1 MSKLN
6 RASKKKHDRDKRK
19 KQKAIATA
27 VGSRQPAAR
36 LSKRLTEA
44 EGLISRR
51 RLHEARELLER
62 EDGKQQRSPELLEMQ
77 LYVYQEIGD
86 HLMIARTA
94 ERLVRLQPGNAD
106 GWMMMAQGY
115 MFCGRAAMAANAYR
129 HFLER
134 WPGHESAVKAR
145 KAAEIAGDA
154 AAELLTDFGFSED
167 DFDWLVLHD
176 EILFELS
183 AGEFED
189 AVSKCRELLKAKPGV
204 VSARNNLVLALFQLG
219 RGAEARNVSR
229 ETVSTWPDNRFAEAL
244 NGRIEFLTGF
254 AAEANVVADRIVRDP
269 SDQQDAVAAQVEFL
283 GTLGRDENV
292 LSVVKFAEPID
303 KDPRCCAVLKHFEAV
318 ALMRSGRGAAAHASW
333 KQCLEMDPGYPPATE
348 NLHDLNS
355 SGGHAPWPDS
365 IAKWIP
371 KPVIEQ
377 FVNELQSGRSDDSGA
392 FIRAVEKYPYFQTL
406 VPALLDRGD
415 PVGRKWAF
423 LLARGVGSPE
433 MLDAL
438 HDFAFSQRGPDD
450 LRFQALTYLK
460 EKGRLGAGSH
470 RLYRDG
476 DWAEIQVAGF
486 DITDEPSTPINPL
499 TVDLQAEGCEALGS
513 GDAARGERIFRLC
526 VEIDPDD
533 PSSFHNLA
541 GAILQQGFER
551 KQEAVQLLL
560 EIHERFPDYLFART
574 SLAQIA
580 IYENDLERAG
590 ELLSPLHEC
599 KQMHI
604 SEAMAFMTASI
615 ELAIA
620 QDKFDSAEKL
630 LDSMKQFAPDD
641 HRIAQLR
648 RKIDHARQPIRN
660 ALKGFASGLRRR

>member
-1 MSKLN
+1 MSKQS
-6 RASKKKHDRDKRK
+6 RASKKKNDRDKRK
-19 KQKAIATA
+19 KHKATA
-27 VGSRQPAAR
+27 AVVGSRQPTAR
-36 LSKRLTEA
+36 LSKRLAEA
-44 EGLISRR
+44 DGLIARR
-51 RLHEARELLER
+51 RLHEACEVLER
-62 EDGKQQRSPELLEMQ
+62 EDGKRQRSPELLEML
-77 LYVYQEIGD
+77 LYVYQGLGD

-94 ERLVRLQPGNAD
+94 ERLVRVQPRNAD

-115 MFCGRAAMAANAYR
+115 MYCGRTAMAANAYR

-134 WPGHESAVKAR
+134 WPDHENSVKAR
-145 KAAEIAGDA
+145 KAEEIAGDA
-154 AAELLTDFGFSED
+154 AAELLMNLGFSAD

-189 AVSKCRELLKAKPGV
+189 AVSKCRELLKAKPEV

-219 RGAEARNVSR
+219 RGAEARDVSR

-244 NGRIEFLTGF
+244 HGRIEFLTGD
-254 AAEANVVADRIVRDP
+254 AAEANAIADRIVSNP

-283 GTLGRDENV
+283 GILGRDDDV

-318 ALMRSGRGAAAHASW
+318 ALMRSGKGLEARSSW
-333 KQCLEMDPGYPPATE
+333 KQCLEMDPGYTPASE

-371 KPVIEQ
+371 KPVIDQ
-377 FVNELQSGRSDDSGA
+377 FVNELKSGQSDDSGT
-392 FIRAVEKYPYFQTL
+392 FNRAVEKYPYFLTL

-415 PVGRKWAF
+415 PIGREWAF
-423 LLARGVGSPE
+423 RLARGVGSPE

-450 LRFQALTYLK
+450 LRFQALTHLK
-460 EKGRLGAGSH
+460 EKGRLSAGSH

-476 DWAEIQVAGF
+476 DWMVIQVAGF
-486 DITDEPSTPINPL
+486 DITDEPSTPLNPL
-499 TVDLQAEGCEALGS
+499 TDELQTEGCEALAS
-513 GDAARGERIFRLC
+513 GDAARGERIFRQCL
-526 VEIDPDD
+526 EIDPDD
-533 PSSFHNLA
+533 PSSSHNLA

-574 SLAQIA
+574 SLAQIS

-590 ELLSPLHEC
+590 ELLGPLHERQ
-599 KQMHI
+599 QMHI

-615 ELAIA
+615 EVAIA
-620 QDKFDSAEKL
+620 RDNFDTAEKL
-630 LDSMKQFAPDD
+630 LDSMKQFDPDD
-641 HRIAQLR
+641 RRIAQLR
-648 RKIDHARQPIRN
+648 RKIDRARQPIRN
-660 ALKGFASGLRRR
+660 ALKGIASGLMRR

>member
-244 NGRIEFLTGF
+244 NGRIEFLTGY
-254 AAEANVVADRIVRDP
+254 AAEANAIADRIVHNP
-269 SDQQDAVAAQVEFL
+269 SEQQDAVAAQVEFL
-283 GTLGRDENV
+283 GILGRDDNV

-303 KDPRCCAVLKHFEAV
+303 KDPRCCAALKHFEAV
-318 ALMRSGRGAAAHASW
+318 ALMRSGRGAEAHASW
-333 KQCLEMDPGYPPATE
+333 KQCLKLDPGYTPATE

-371 KPVIEQ
+371 KPVIDQ
-377 FVNELQSGRSDDSGA
+377 FVNELKSGDSGA
-392 FIRAVEKYPYFQTL
+392 FTRAVEKYPYFATL

-415 PVGRKWAF
+415 PIGRELAF
-423 LLARGVGSPE
+423 RLARAVGSPE

-460 EKGRLGAGSH
+460 EKGRMGAGPH
-470 RLYRDG
+470 RL
-476 DWAEIQVAGF
+476 
-486 DITDEPSTPINPL
+486 
-499 TVDLQAEGCEALGS
+499 
-513 GDAARGERIFRLC
+513 
-526 VEIDPDD
+526 
-533 PSSFHNLA
+533 
-541 GAILQQGFER
+541 
-551 KQEAVQLLL
+551 
-560 EIHERFPDYLFART
+560 
-574 SLAQIA
+574 
-580 IYENDLERAG
+580 
-590 ELLSPLHEC
+590 
-599 KQMHI
+599 
-604 SEAMAFMTASI
+604 
-615 ELAIA
+615 
-620 QDKFDSAEKL
+620 
-630 LDSMKQFAPDD
+630 
-641 HRIAQLR
+641 
-648 RKIDHARQPIRN
+648 
-660 ALKGFASGLRRR
+660 

>member
-1 MSKLN
+1 MSKRS
-6 RASKKKHDRDKRK
+6 RASKKKHDRNKRK
-19 KQKAIATA
+19 TQKATATV
-27 VGSRQPAAR
+27 VGSRQPTAR
-36 LSKRLTEA
+36 ISKCLTEA
-44 EGLISRR
+44 DDLIARR
-51 RLHEARELLER
+51 RLHEACELLER
-62 EDGKQQRSPELLEMQ
+62 EGRKRQRSPELLEML
-77 LYVYQEIGD
+77 LYVYQELDD

-106 GWMMMAQGY
+106 GWMMMAQAY
-115 MFCGRAAMAANAYR
+115 MFCGRAVMATNAYR

-134 WPGHESAVKAR
+134 WPGHENAVKAR
-145 KAAEIAGDA
+145 TAEEIAGEA
-154 AAELLTDFGFSED
+154 ATGMLKDFGFSED

-176 EILFELS
+176 EILFEIS

-244 NGRIEFLTGF
+244 HGRIEFLTGD
-254 AAEANVVADRIVRDP
+254 AAEANAIADRIVSNP
-269 SDQQDAVAAQVEFL
+269 ADQQDAVAAQVEFL
-283 GTLGRDENV
+283 GTLGRDDDV

-303 KDPRCCAVLKHFEAV
+303 KDPRCCAALKHFEAV
-318 ALMRSGRGAAAHASW
+318 ALMRSGRGAEAHASW
-333 KQCLEMDPGYPPATE
+333 KQCLKDDPGYTPATE

-371 KPVIEQ
+371 KPVLDQ
-377 FVNELQSGRSDDSGA
+377 FVNELKSGRSGDSGA
-392 FIRAVEKYPYFQTL
+392 FTRAVKKYPYFETL

-415 PVGRKWAF
+415 PVGREWAF
-423 LLARGVGSPE
+423 RLARGVGSPE

-460 EKGRLGAGSH
+460 EKGRLGAGTH

-476 DWAEIQVAGF
+476 DWTEIQVAGF

-499 TVDLQAEGCEALGS
+499 TTELQTEGCEALAT
-513 GDAARGERIFRLC
+513 GDAARGERIFRQCL
-526 VEIDPDD
+526 EIDPDD
-533 PSSFHNLA
+533 PSSLHNLA
-541 GAILQQGFER
+541 GAILQQGSQR
-551 KQEAVQLLL
+551 KQEAVQLLV

-590 ELLSPLHEC
+590 ELMSPLHERQ
-599 KQMHI
+599 QMHF
-604 SEAMAFMTASI
+604 SEAMAFLTVSI
-615 ELAIA
+615 EVAIA
-620 QDKFDSAEKL
+620 RDNLDAAEKL
-630 LDSMKQFAPDD
+630 LDSMKRFDPDD
-641 HRIAQLR
+641 RLIAQLR
-648 RKIDHARQPIRN
+648 RKIDRARQPIRN
-660 ALKGFASGLRRR
+660 ALKGLASGLRRG

>member
-1 MSKLN
+1 MSKQR
-6 RASKKKHDRDKRK
+6 RASKKKHDRNKRK
-19 KQKAIATA
+19 TQKATATV
-27 VGSRQPAAR
+27 VGSRQPTAR
-36 LSKRLTEA
+36 LSKRLAEA
-44 EGLISRR
+44 DDLIARR

-62 EDGKQQRSPELLEMQ
+62 EGGKRQRSPELLEML
-77 LYVYQEIGD
+77 LYVYQGLDD

-115 MFCGRAAMAANAYR
+115 MFCGRVAMAANAWR

-134 WPGHESAVKAR
+134 WPKHENAVKAR
-145 KAAEIAGDA
+145 KAEEIAGEA
-154 AAELLTDFGFSED
+154 ATGMLKDLGFSED

-176 EILFELS
+176 EILFEIGS
-183 AGEFED
+183 GEFED

-244 NGRIEFLTGF
+244 HGRIEFLTGD
-254 AAEANVVADRIVRDP
+254 AAEANAIADRIVRNP
-269 SDQQDAVAAQVEFL
+269 SDQQDAVAAQVELL
-283 GTLGRDENV
+283 GILGRDDDV
-292 LSVVKFAEPID
+292 LSVVKSAEPID
-303 KDPRCCAVLKHFEAV
+303 KDPRCCAALKHFEAV
-318 ALMRSGRGAAAHASW
+318 ALMRSGRGAEAHASW
-333 KQCLEMDPGYPPATE
+333 KQCLKLDPGYTPATE

-371 KPVIEQ
+371 KPVIDQ
-377 FVNELQSGRSDDSGA
+377 FVNELKSGDSGA
-392 FIRAVEKYPYFQTL
+392 FTRAVEKYPYFATL

-415 PVGRKWAF
+415 PIGRELAF
-423 LLARGVGSPE
+423 RLARAVGSPE

-460 EKGRLGAGSH
+460 EKGRLGAGPH

-476 DWAEIQVAGF
+476 DWDEIQVAGF
-486 DITDEPSTPINPL
+486 DITDEPSIPINPL
-499 TVDLQAEGCEALGS
+499 TAELQTEGYKALTS
-513 GDAARGERIFRLC
+513 GDAARGEQIFRQCL
-526 VEIDPDD
+526 EIDSDD
-533 PSSFHNLA
+533 PSSLHNLA
-541 GAILQQGFER
+541 AAILQQGFER

-560 EIHERFPDYLFART
+560 EVHERFPDYLFART

-580 IYENDLERAG
+580 IYENDLERAR
-590 ELLSPLHEC
+590 ELLSPLHERQ
-599 KQMHI
+599 QMHI
-604 SEAMAFMTASI
+604 SEAMAFMAVSI
-615 ELAIA
+615 EVAIA
-620 QDKFDSAEKL
+620 RDNFGTAEKL
-630 LDSMKQFAPDD
+630 LNSMKQFAPDD
-641 HRIAQLR
+641 RVIAQLR
-648 RKIDHARQPIRN
+648 RKIDRARQPIRK
-660 ALKGFASGLRRR
+660 ALKGFASGLSRR

>member
-1 MSKLN
+1 MSKRS

-19 KQKAIATA
+19 KQKSTVTVA
-27 VGSRQPAAR
+27 GSRQPTAR
-36 LSKRLTEA
+36 LSQRLTEA
-44 EGLISRR
+44 EGLIARR

-62 EDGKQQRSPELLEMQ
+62 DGGKRQRSPELLEML
-77 LYVYQEIGD
+77 LYVYQELGD

-115 MFCGRAAMAANAYR
+115 MYCGRAAMAANAYR

-134 WPGHESAVKAR
+134 WPGHENAVKAR
-145 KAAEIAGDA
+145 KAEEIAGDA

-176 EILFELS
+176 EILFEIS

-204 VSARNNLVLALFQLG
+204 VSARNNLVLSLFQLG
-219 RGAEARNVSR
+219 RGDEARNVSR
-229 ETVSTWPDNRFAEAL
+229 ETVSIWPDNRFAEAL

-377 FVNELQSGRSDDSGA
+377 FV
-392 FIRAVEKYPYFQTL
+392 
-406 VPALLDRGD
+406 
-415 PVGRKWAF
+415 
-423 LLARGVGSPE
+423 
-433 MLDAL
+433 
-438 HDFAFSQRGPDD
+438 
-450 LRFQALTYLK
+450 
-460 EKGRLGAGSH
+460 
-470 RLYRDG
+470 
-476 DWAEIQVAGF
+476 
-486 DITDEPSTPINPL
+486 
-499 TVDLQAEGCEALGS
+499 
-513 GDAARGERIFRLC
+513 
-526 VEIDPDD
+526 
-533 PSSFHNLA
+533 
-541 GAILQQGFER
+541 
-551 KQEAVQLLL
+551 
-560 EIHERFPDYLFART
+560 
-574 SLAQIA
+574 
-580 IYENDLERAG
+580 
-590 ELLSPLHEC
+590 
-599 KQMHI
+599 
-604 SEAMAFMTASI
+604 
-615 ELAIA
+615 
-620 QDKFDSAEKL
+620 
-630 LDSMKQFAPDD
+630 
-641 HRIAQLR
+641 
-648 RKIDHARQPIRN
+648 
-660 ALKGFASGLRRR
+660 